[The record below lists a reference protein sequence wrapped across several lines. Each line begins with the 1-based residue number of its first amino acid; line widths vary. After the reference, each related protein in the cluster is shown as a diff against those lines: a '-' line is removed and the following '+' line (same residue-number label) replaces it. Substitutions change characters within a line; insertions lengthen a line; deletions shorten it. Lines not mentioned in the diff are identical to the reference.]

1 MIYIICIYYVYYV
14 IYMILIVL
22 ILLLTYFHKLFTVIL
37 KTYTNQNASQ
47 I

>member
-1 MIYIICIYYVYYV
+1 MI
-14 IYMILIVL
+14 MIVL
-22 ILLLTYFHKLFTVIL
+22 ILPLAYVYKLFTVIL